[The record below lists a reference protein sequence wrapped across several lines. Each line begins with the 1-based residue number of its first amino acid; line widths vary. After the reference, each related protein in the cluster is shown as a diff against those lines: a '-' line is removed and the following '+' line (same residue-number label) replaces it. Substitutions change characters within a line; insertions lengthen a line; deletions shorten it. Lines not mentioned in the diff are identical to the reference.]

1 MEKVRPRRG
10 GGQASRRAV
19 TRCAATA
26 QPPVTVESV
35 AHLGPPSPLTLKDI
49 ARAGAHLWRS
59 AEDLGHAPP
68 RAVSTVH
75 TAATALGERSE
86 FFSARHPQ
94 FNDDLAELLTQL
106 LRLTCSAALPD
117 AFKRAGRLL
126 EQLEHAG
133 AEWIFE
139 ALDIFGL
146 AILREPP
153 DVRTPDVLPE
163 LRHHAWQQIECLYRQ
178 ARSTPEMARTDDAA
192 AQLRAR
198 RDAAAQ
204 LRQLGKVLAG
214 DGRGHR
220 RGSHPSISVH
230 LLYVVALYRYTRA
243 FTLLRAWRCSG
254 SRLERIELVAAAC
267 DIAPDELRRV
277 LRADAKGRPTSRP
290 WTLKAAARVAAAAA
304 LHITEQTVKNVVSA
318 AQSRK

>member
-94 FNDDLAELLTQL
+94 FNDDLA
-106 LRLTCSAALPD
+106 
-117 AFKRAGRLL
+117 AG
-126 EQLEHAG
+126 
-133 AEWIFE
+133 
-139 ALDIFGL
+139 
-146 AILREPP
+146 
-153 DVRTPDVLPE
+153 
-163 LRHHAWQQIECLYRQ
+163 
-178 ARSTPEMARTDDAA
+178 
-192 AQLRAR
+192 
-198 RDAAAQ
+198 
-204 LRQLGKVLAG
+204 
-214 DGRGHR
+214 
-220 RGSHPSISVH
+220 
-230 LLYVVALYRYTRA
+230 
-243 FTLLRAWRCSG
+243 
-254 SRLERIELVAAAC
+254 ELVAFPRENLFHAPAVTRCDVHFVGFDGARDGVWVPSGLAAGNH
-267 DIAPDELRRV
+267 E
-277 LRADAKGRPTSRP
+277 GQNEG
-290 WTLKAAARVAAAAA
+290 VAG
-304 LHITEQTVKNVVSA
+304 
-318 AQSRK
+318 